1 MTDEVVQV
9 WHQGQALELPR
20 SQCLFI
26 DRSRIN
32 LRQACPYKRWLQY
45 HAGPEGR
52 GLVPARQ
59 NEDLLL
65 GSAVHAGLEHMLQL
79 EGEVERAS
87 EIAYNHF
94 VREAR
99 KGIEIRGLLAEAL
112 PEVAEELIEEQAW
125 LAYGLVWGFGK
136 RKLQGL
142 LEEYEVVAVEPE
154 INWGL
159 DQACLGN
166 PLTANQDSFKVVVMM
181 SRPDAILRHRTL
193 DRLWTVSWKTLKEF
207 RADTLEK
214 LRCDTQTLTEG
225 MATYHRFGEEPAGT
239 YYGHFVKS
247 KKEVDKESGFK
258 RYKSPLVRPYYK
270 EVGMGTVGADSFR
283 GAWDWFDGEKTRRLG
298 TGWGR
303 TNVWHHMEM
312 VDWLEMLDRGDVQP
326 EAGRDWLGEH
336 IIEPTPQ
343 PFRRDLAERWVA
355 ATVQEELAFVATDPQ
370 LLARC
375 AGSCYSYNTRCTAFE
390 LCWGSTTIE
399 DKLNAGHW
407 VSREANHADEFG
419 GEEE

>member
-1 MTDEVVQV
+1 MTGEIVQV
-9 WHQGQALELPR
+9 WHQGQPLELPR
-20 SQCLFI
+20 SQCLLI
-26 DRSRIN
+26 DRSRVN
-32 LRQACPYKRWLQY
+32 LRQACPFKRWLQY

-65 GSAVHAGLEHMLQL
+65 GSAVHAGLEHMLSL

-99 KGIEIRGLLAEAL
+99 KGIEVGGMLAEAL
-112 PEVAEELIEEQAW
+112 PEVAEELVEEQAW

-136 RKLQGL
+136 RKLERL
-142 LEEYEVVAVEPE
+142 LEEYEVLAVEPE
-154 INWGL
+154 VNW
-159 DQACLGN
+159 QLGEVWN
-166 PLTANQDSFKVVVMM
+166 PGSPLISVVMM

-225 MATYHRFGEEPAGT
+225 MAAYHRYGEEPAGT

-247 KKEVDKESGFK
+247 RKDKDKDLGVS
-258 RYKSPLVRPYYK
+258 RYKSPIVRPYFK
-270 EVGMGTVGADSFR
+270 DSGIGAPTADNFR
-283 GAWDWFDGEKTRRLG
+283 VAWDWFDGEKTRRLG
-298 TGWGR
+298 TGWNR
-303 TNVWHHMEM
+303 VNAWQVMDMPE
-312 VDWLEMLDRGDVQP
+312 WLEMLDGGQVQP
-326 EAGRDWLGEH
+326 EAGRDWFGEH
-336 IIEPTPQ
+336 LVEPVPQ
-343 PFRRDLAERWVA
+343 PFRRDLAERWIA
-355 ATVQEELAFVATDPQ
+355 ATVQEEMAFAVADSQ
-370 LLARC
+370 LLTRC
-375 AGSCYSYNTRCTAFE
+375 AGSCFSYNTRCTAFE